1 MVDVNRKEEK
11 REKGSPERERSK
23 DLLRRKARVAV
34 VQRSKKLSARLSSV
48 ILSARQISSQFH
60 RRNIT
65 CSPMLPLSICARSL
79 RCSARPSNRVER
91 LTVRSLNTHLK
102 NDGLHV
108 DIPSLPFRSV
118 LYVPASN
125 TRALNKLS
133 SLTGRSKP
141 DAVMFD
147 LEDGVGPDNKGQA
160 RENLVNFFE
169 QSEGSTDSF
178 FKLVRINRMDTPW
191 FEADAI
197 TACRLLK
204 NENSFDA
211 VVLPKIEGWDDLEFA
226 TAHFQT
232 HLASNVPFWA
242 MMETPK
248 AILSAAAIASHPR
261 VHGLIL
267 GTNDLGKEIQL
278 RPSTLASKAEGSD
291 SLSAPKST
299 FSIGS
304 TSATVREGLVTSLQT
319 TILAARAY
327 GKIVID
333 GVYNNFHDATGFHYE
348 CTQGKEWG
356 MDGKT
361 LIHPNQVS
369 VTNQIFAPSDEEVD
383 HATRVVECWNEAV
396 DRENFSGVAV
406 LDGALIEL
414 LHVKA
419 ARKILDSAQR
429 IKSIETS

>member
-1 MVDVNRKEEK
+1 M
-11 REKGSPERERSK
+11 PT
-23 DLLRRKARVAV
+23 
-34 VQRSKKLSARLSSV
+34 SS
-48 ILSARQISSQFH
+48 ILY
-60 RRNIT
+60 
-65 CSPMLPLSICARSL
+65 RSL
-79 RCSARPSNRVER
+79 RCHAVRIKG
-91 LTVRSLNTHLK
+91 LTKRSLSTLVKDDHLH
-102 NDGLHV
+102 L
-108 DIPSLPFRSV
+108 DIPSRPFRSV

-160 RENLVNFFE
+160 RDNLLKFFE
-169 QSEGSTDSF
+169 QSHGSTDLL

-191 FEADAI
+191 FEADAL
-197 TACRLLK
+197 TACQLMK
-204 NENSFDA
+204 NQSAFDA
-211 VVLPKIEGWDDLEFA
+211 VVLPKIEGWDDLELA
-226 TAHFQT
+226 AAHFQS
-232 HLASNVPFWA
+232 LIASPVPFWA

-278 RPSTLASKAEGSD
+278 RPTNSASKAEGSH
-291 SLSAPKST
+291 SSSSSKSI

-304 TSATVREGLVTSLQT
+304 TSATSREGLVTSLQT

-333 GVYNNFHDATGFHYE
+333 GVYNNFHDASGFHYE

-361 LIHPNQVS
+361 LIHPSQVS
-369 VTNQIFAPSDEEVD
+369 VTNEIFAPSDEEVD
-383 HATRVVECWNEAV
+383 HATRVVECWSDAV
-396 DRENFSGVAV
+396 NKENFSGVAV

-419 ARKILDSAQR
+419 ARKILDSAER
-429 IKSIETS
+429 IKAIEII